1 MLPETMMALARMSEM
16 NRRLFDPMTT
26 HRDEASRLQ
35 TAAQRA
41 RRRAVVAHVRRAVHT
56 AARGRRVR
64 GPAAA

>member
-16 NRRLFDPMTT
+16 NRRLFDPTTT

-41 RRRAVVAHVRRAVHT
+41 RRRAVVAHVHRAVHT